1 MKKLIVLLVVLATS
15 CNQEESSKFSMH
27 RYIGDYV
34 GTHEMPNG
42 EVEVIDASL
51 NKINGK
57 YYLAVEY
64 LDPLKLDSTSRRNII
79 HDSLSSNLVDV
90 TELYF
95 GENIE
100 LLKYFLNDPSGLP
113 DSIFVAFNKKPHQN

>member
-1 MKKLIVLLVVLATS
+1 MKKFILLLVVLATS
-15 CNQEESSKFSMH
+15 CNQEESSKFSMNK
-27 RYIGDYV
+27 YIGDYV

-42 EVEVIDASL
+42 EVEIINASM

-79 HDSLSSNLVDV
+79 HDSLGGDFVVV

-100 LLKYFLNDPSGLP
+100 MLKYLINAPSGRQ
-113 DSIFVAFNKKPHQN
+113 DSAFVALNKKPHQN